1 MSDLYAGC
9 IPTQIYSEV
18 GGPGRKWLAR
28 RTQSWRPEILYTIK
42 VPVVHYENV
51 TMVGNNVTGNNVYYL
66 PFRFRLWKR
75 FHQEADGCSQK
86 HWNHNRKLSEL
97 GVRQFFNAATTR
109 QLFRFLWH
117 DKKYDNY
124 LPAGVL
130 MEWPVSIQY
139 WTVMWQAKIFGLRIG
154 SDWSDCV
161 ARAQL

>member
-1 MSDLYAGC
+1 M
-9 IPTQIYSEV
+9 
-18 GGPGRKWLAR
+18 
-28 RTQSWRPEILYTIK
+28 
-42 VPVVHYENV
+42 HYENV

-97 GVRQFFNAATTR
+97 GVRQFFNATTTR

-130 MEWPVSIQY
+130 MEWLVSIQY

-161 ARAQL
+161 ARAQLWKLWPENSFCSKFTGCLLFIPLAAMWTFLSAKNLIFKKL